1 MSLGLVLL
9 LIFIGFL
16 IGLSKTSIGGI
27 GMINAALLAT
37 ILPAKESTGVLL
49 VLLITGD
56 LFAIGVYKK
65 HVEWRM
71 LKKLIWPVIAGVLVG
86 VYFLSH
92 STDQSL
98 KKTIGWI
105 VLVLVALYPV
115 SQHLQRRD
123 FDISLRYPKPL
134 RIVLG
139 TSAGF
144 MSMVANSGGPPMSI
158 YLLIRRNSVMNFLG
172 NTAWFFFAVNL
183 FKLPFT
189 LGLGILDF
197 QSFQYIFPALLTVP
211 IGAIV
216 GRKIVSKIDLEL
228 FQKITLVTAALA
240 GLNLIIR

>member
-71 LKKLIWPVIAGVLVG
+71 LQKLIGPVIVGVLAG

-105 VLVLVALYPV
+105 VLILVVLYPI
-115 SQHLQRRD
+115 SQRLQSRD
-123 FDISLRYPKPL
+123 FDISLKYPKPL
-134 RIVLG
+134 RIILG
-139 TSAGF
+139 SAAGF

-172 NTAWFFFAVNL
+172 NTAWFFFAVNI

-197 QSFQYIFPALLTVP
+197 QSFQYIFPALPAVP
-211 IGAIV
+211 VGAIV

-228 FQKITLVTAALA
+228 FQKITLVTAALV
-240 GLNLIIR
+240 GINLIIR